1 MTWPYSKH
9 IISTDDQTEISGTT
23 ETIRKDRKLQKFSR
37 LRWEKPL
44 RDELGRLKTEKMLS
58 EKKYTFE
65 KHYYE
70 TKLKDFKGKGLLSA
84 TDISYDRT
92 SRKDVNLS
100 LFQAG
105 VKEDMKRGMNTIL
118 ENKLLDS
125 TVFLPRKDIKWSLN
139 DTTEKREKKPT
150 DHAEVSTLSK
160 SSKNTLRNY
169 RKLPNIYDPLRLCVQ
184 SREKARKC
192 NKNA

>member
-1 MTWPYSKH
+1 MEIASAHTLNDSNAIKNIRIWSKKHGRQAMTMTWPYSKH

-23 ETIRKDRKLQKFSR
+23 ETIRKDRILQKSSR
-37 LRWEKPL
+37 LRWEKTL

-84 TDISYDRT
+84 ADILYDKT
-92 SRKDVNLS
+92 SRKDGRLNHS
-100 LFQAG
+100 LVQVG
-105 VKEDMKRGMNTIL
+105 VKEDIKRRFNTIL

-125 TVFLPRKDIKWSLN
+125 TVFLQRKDIKWSLN
-139 DTTEKREKKPT
+139 DATDKK
-150 DHAEVSTLSK
+150 ER
-160 SSKNTLRNY
+160 KNVQTM
-169 RKLPNIYDPLRLCVQ
+169 RKY
-184 SREKARKC
+184 
-192 NKNA
+192 